1 MVQWLGLQASIAG
14 GQSLIPDW
22 GTCSSIF
29 AWKIPQRSLA
39 GYSPWGR
46 RELDTTEH
54 STLGNEHSTS
64 RTAWPKKQIGENPR
78 VSQQMEK
85 RLSYIAVTS
94 SPEFQ

>member
-22 GTCSSIF
+22 GTCSSIL

-39 GYSPWGR
+39 GYSPWGH

-64 RTAWPKKQIGENPR
+64 RTAWPKKEIGENPR
-78 VSQQMEK
+78 VISTDGEK
-85 RLSYIAVTS
+85 AQLHCSNKQ
-94 SPEFQ
+94 P